1 MTPESLTLIQDLCF
15 SQKIHFCKK
24 KKINF
29 LCVDVLENI
38 FYSQISTCLCIVF
51 VHVSFFMVNMG
62 DAMHAVIHFVCFV

>member
-1 MTPESLTLIQDLCF
+1 MLLQMAKFYLGCLYILAT
-15 SQKIHFCKK
+15 
-24 KKINF
+24 INKSV
-29 LCVDVLENI
+29 LNIGMCVDVLENI